1 MSRWKKILFL
11 LLIWLVL
18 DLAGGSIVA
27 WKITRIEPWVRT
39 KDPVTHH
46 GFRPMESQPEQ
57 YGPYRWM
64 MYINSLGGK
73 DASCREVPKV
83 GDRPRVAVF
92 GDSFAEGWGLPY
104 EQSLPA
110 HLQTDLTPQ
119 GIEVLGF
126 GVASYC
132 PSLTEKW
139 MRKLLDQGVRWDLAV
154 VLIDAGDSWE
164 ETHDYKKFID
174 GQEKTKAS
182 NKPRF
187 FRLKWYDYSLT
198 VQAVTALRRALFP
211 KKETHSAWEMAQE
224 GNNWKLLWLKKP
236 EAKIWM
242 TEGLQQ
248 SRKAIESILEM
259 GRANGFQVI
268 LVIYPY
274 PVMMAQGRLDNE
286 HTRFWRELSAQ
297 KSVPLVDLS
306 PGFVESGLSPETTYA
321 KYFISGDFHWN
332 DAGNRLVAE
341 QLAPKIFQSIEALGA
356 TFPSQRNPQTR
367 TKEKP

>member
-1 MSRWKKILFL
+1 MKRRVSKLYLYHL
-11 LLIWLVL
+11 LLLGALLV
-18 DLAGGSIVA
+18 AGDFIFGLPVA

-39 KDPVTHH
+39 KDPVAHH

-110 HLQTDLTPQ
+110 HLQTNLGSG

-139 MRKLLDQGVRWDLAV
+139 MRKLLEQGVRWDLAV
-154 VLIDAGDSWE
+154 VLIDAGDFWE
-164 ETHDYKKFID
+164 EMHDYKKFID
-174 GQEKTKAS
+174 GKEKMKVS

-187 FRLKWYDYSLT
+187 FRLKWYEYSLT
-198 VQAVTALRRALFP
+198 VQAVTALHRALFP
-211 KKETHSAWEMAQE
+211 KKQEFSDWEKGQR
-224 GNNWKLLWLKKP
+224 GNNWKLTWLDQP
-236 EAKIWM
+236 ESRNWLE
-242 TEGLQQ
+242 EGLQQ
-248 SRKAIESILEM
+248 SGQAVLRILQM
-259 GRANGFQVI
+259 GRAENFRV
-268 LVIYPY
+268 LLAVYPY
-274 PVMMAQGRLDNE
+274 PVMMARGRMDNE
-286 HTRFWRELSAQ
+286 HTRFWKNFAKKNRVS
-297 KSVPLVDLS
+297 LVDLS
-306 PGFVESGLSPETTYA
+306 PCFVEPGVSPEETYG
-321 KYFISGDFHWN
+321 KYFIPGDFHWN
-332 DAGNRLVAE
+332 DKGSRRVAE
-341 QLAPKIFQSIEALGA
+341 HLTPILLEKMKSAETRAPA
-356 TFPSQRNPQTR
+356 N
-367 TKEKP
+367 